1 MRRICVFCGSSSGND
16 PIFEATARELGVAMA
31 RRGQALVYGGG
42 NCGLMGAVANAIL
55 DAGGE
60 AIGVIPHALEQKEL
74 AHHGVT
80 ELHIVD
86 TMHERKAM
94 MADLSD
100 GFIAMPGGFGT
111 MEEIFESITW
121 AQLGIHDKPV
131 AFLNVAEYYTDLV
144 KFLDH
149 ATTSAL
155 LRPQHRGMVIV
166 DSAVP
171 TLLDAMAV
179 YTPPTVEKWITRNEL

>member
-1 MRRICVFCGSSSGND
+1 MKRICVFCGSSSGSD
-16 PIFEATARELGVAMA
+16 PIFETTAQALGTEMA

-42 NCGLMGAVANAIL
+42 NCGLMGAIANAVL

-74 AHHGVT
+74 AHRGCT

-94 MADLSD
+94 MAELCD

-121 AQLGIHDKPV
+121 AQLGIHHKPV
-131 AFLNVAEYYTDLV
+131 AFLNVADYYTDLI

-149 ATTSAL
+149 ATASARAAIEKAGGTL
-155 LRPQHRGMVIV
+155 NIIEQKVLEADVAKREK
-166 DSAVP
+166 SA
-171 TLLDAMAV
+171 AKKAA
-179 YTPPTVEKWITRNEL
+179 KAK